1 MELSYLEILEIN
13 QQSYIGTLLF
23 LFYYQSYIGTLC
35 FSLYYQS
42 YIGTLW
48 FGVILELSNSPN
60 KEISELYWNS
70 ILIYYQSYIGT
81 LP

>member
-42 YIGTLW
+42 YIGTL
-48 FGVILELSNSPN
+48 
-60 KEISELYWNS
+60 
-70 ILIYYQSYIGT
+70 
-81 LP
+81 